1 MSELYLTSISYLPP
15 LSMNSTLLHSGIYL
29 PPLSLQLFAKLRV
42 DVHFCA
48 CEHYYTACA
57 TLTPTITLQP
67 AIGASATI
75 LVSAV
80 LTLSLVFCLYVC
92 HLEHGHIL

>member
-1 MSELYLTSISYLPP
+1 
-15 LSMNSTLLHSGIYL
+15 MNSILLHSGIYL

-80 LTLSLVFCLYVC
+80 LTVPLICYSVNVCMCAILSMDIYFE
-92 HLEHGHIL
+92 LE

>member
-1 MSELYLTSISYLPP
+1 MSELYLTSIS
-15 LSMNSTLLHSGIYL
+15 YL

-80 LTLSLVFCLYVC
+80 LTLPLVFCLYVC
-92 HLEHGHIL
+92 HLEHGHLLLA

>member
-1 MSELYLTSISYLPP
+1 MSELYLTSRSYLPP
-15 LSMNSTLLHSGIYL
+15 L
-29 PPLSLQLFAKLRV
+29 PLQLFAKLRV

-75 LVSAV
+75 LVSTV
-80 LTLSLVFCLYVC
+80 LALSLVFCLYVYN
-92 HLEHGHIL
+92 LEHGHTLSMSNT